1 MTRQNLKKQ
10 LAKAIVSVLLS
21 TSFVL
26 TGCAQ
31 DTTQLQ
37 TQPSAEATQPV
48 TQAQTT
54 PAERLGLAG
63 YPFIPGAIDWINVAI
78 QNGGQTTYV
87 PYSYLIGAQVTQR
100 FQNNKLIYENLEPVE
115 NNITYVTDEQ
125 DFYTIPFKVE
135 KLPETITA
143 DYIVSDS
150 IIADT
155 LLSMTLSLPDIQDGL
170 GDKVRDLSPIK
181 NDYASIELAPNS
193 NNLVVQSFANNSP
206 NFLQNNTDIITTT
219 EFIEQLSQQGLSGFQ
234 LLANSSNISLRSL
247 QPATQ
252 SEATEQQDSQNTDS
266 QFTNELL
273 LLADQSLWGDLL
285 LAQLEYY
292 ELYQKDFVIRYAPND
307 PDNKSSN
314 INEWKIN
321 NYDIDLWFCNR
332 DTQETFKY
340 TIITTHDNN
349 VYNDN
354 RAIVTGLWTDNLNE
368 TEFSRLV
375 KAIYLDKSEQ
385 VDNVALSSSLE
396 SFGYSAQNTDITEDY
411 ELSYYHVIRRP
422 SQPSTV
428 GAEADEPAQQ

>member
-37 TQPSAEATQPV
+37 IQTSAEATQPV

-54 PAERLGLAG
+54 SAERLGLTG

-100 FQNNKLIYENLEPVE
+100 FQNNKLIYETLEPVE

-170 GDKVRDLSPIK
+170 GDKVQDLSPIK

-193 NNLVVQSFANNSP
+193 NSLVVQSFANNNP

-219 EFIEQLSQQGLSGFQ
+219 GFIEQLSQQGLSGFQ
-234 LLANSSNISLRSL
+234 LLANSSNTSLRSL

-252 SEATEQQDSQNTDS
+252 SEATEQQDSQNTDT

-285 LAQLEYY
+285 LAQLEDY
-292 ELYQKDFVIRYAPND
+292 EIYQKDFVIRYAPND

-321 NYDIDLWFCNR
+321 NYDIDLWFRNR

-411 ELSYYHVIRRP
+411 ELSYYHVIRRT

-428 GAEADEPAQQ
+428 GVEADEPAQQ

>member
-10 LAKAIVSVLLS
+10 LAKAIVAVLLS

-37 TQPSAEATQPV
+37 TQTSEESTQPV

-54 PAERLGLAG
+54 SAERLGLTG

-100 FQNNKLIYENLEPVE
+100 FQNNKLIYETLEPVE

-193 NNLVVQSFANNSP
+193 NSLVVQSFANNNP

-234 LLANSSNISLRSL
+234 LLANSSNTSLRSL

-252 SEATEQQDSQNTDS
+252 SEVTEQQDSQNTDS

-273 LLADQSLWGDLL
+273 LLTDQSLWGDVL
-285 LAQLEYY
+285 LAQLE
-292 ELYQKDFVIRYAPND
+292 
-307 PDNKSSN
+307 
-314 INEWKIN
+314 
-321 NYDIDLWFCNR
+321 
-332 DTQETFKY
+332 
-340 TIITTHDNN
+340 
-349 VYNDN
+349 
-354 RAIVTGLWTDNLNE
+354 
-368 TEFSRLV
+368 
-375 KAIYLDKSEQ
+375 
-385 VDNVALSSSLE
+385 
-396 SFGYSAQNTDITEDY
+396 DY
-411 ELSYYHVIRRP
+411 EV
-422 SQPSTV
+422 
-428 GAEADEPAQQ
+428 

>member
-54 PAERLGLAG
+54 PAERLGLTG

-100 FQNNKLIYENLEPVE
+100 FQNNKLIYETLEPVE

-170 GDKVRDLSPIK
+170 GDKVQDLSPIK

-193 NNLVVQSFANNSP
+193 NNLVVQSFANNNP

-234 LLANSSNISLRSL
+234 LLANSSNTSLRSL
-247 QPATQ
+247 QTATQ

-285 LAQLEYY
+285 LAQLEDY

-321 NYDIDLWFCNR
+321 NYDIDLWFRNR

-385 VDNVALSSSLE
+385 ADNVALSSSLE
-396 SFGYSAQNTDITEDY
+396 SFGYSTQNTDTNEDY
-411 ELSYYHVIRRP
+411 ELSYYHVIRRS

>member
-10 LAKAIVSVLLS
+10 LAKAIVAVLLS

-31 DTTQLQ
+31 DTTQLH

-54 PAERLGLAG
+54 SAERLGLTG

-87 PYSYLIGAQVTQR
+87 SYSYLIGAQVTQR
-100 FQNNKLIYENLEPVE
+100 FQNNKLIYETLESVE

-181 NDYASIELAPNS
+181 NDYTSIELAPNS
-193 NNLVVQSFANNSP
+193 NSLVVQSFANNNP

-234 LLANSSNISLRSL
+234 LLANSSNTSLRSL

-252 SEATEQQDSQNTDS
+252 SEVTEQQDSQNIDS

-285 LAQLEYY
+285 LAQLEDY

-321 NYDIDLWFCNR
+321 NYDIDLWFRNR

-385 VDNVALSSSLE
+385 ADNVALSSTLE
-396 SFGYSAQNTDITEDY
+396 SFGYSAQNTDTNEDY